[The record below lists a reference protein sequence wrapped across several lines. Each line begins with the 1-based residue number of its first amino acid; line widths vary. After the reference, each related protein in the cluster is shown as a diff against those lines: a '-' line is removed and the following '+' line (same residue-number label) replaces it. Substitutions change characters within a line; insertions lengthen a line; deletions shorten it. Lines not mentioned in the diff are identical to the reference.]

1 MDMSSTRL
9 WIIIPKD
16 FSESVP
22 KLLPAKLM
30 AMYLG
35 NPEVFEGN
43 AGLVKQSKYQI
54 QEFQRSDRQ
63 EEEMKRYL
71 YLAVLIGLALIL
83 VSCWFTEPIYLLPES
98 WLCSVNADG
107 TGFRKIKKVDLDF
120 GTTGFWDIYMTKDNR
135 IIFYGKKLWI
145 SDTDTIRVE
154 QITPDNL
161 TLTHL
166 PSRLSQS
173 PDGSKLYFAA
183 DKNIY
188 QLSYPD
194 YQLTQLTHQTT
205 RWLRNPIVSD
215 LGNYITYSSDGF
227 GYPTKETEYMYWLN
241 LITGQSGI
249 IPSPDTLSFNPY
261 YSEIEDYVYYERA
274 GLFRSRLDGSDRTTV
289 DNYGGSGEPYTM
301 FSISNDQRYIV
312 HKSNPTYNNYFV
324 RIFDKVC
331 ASGVNIPVKNSPSYG
346 LLGRLCKEAN
356 IVFYVSPG
364 YPEKLHSYR
373 LDTGEDT
380 ILNPNQVNIANTY
393 IIAPTWDGSKVY
405 FYADIEVK

>member
-1 MDMSSTRL
+1 
-9 WIIIPKD
+9 
-16 FSESVP
+16 
-22 KLLPAKLM
+22 
-30 AMYLG
+30 
-35 NPEVFEGN
+35 
-43 AGLVKQSKYQI
+43 
-54 QEFQRSDRQ
+54 
-63 EEEMKRYL
+63 MKRYL

-107 TGFRKIKKVDLDF
+107 TGFRKIKKVDLNF

-135 IIFYGKKLWI
+135 IIFYGEKLWI

-241 LITGQSGI
+241 LINGQSDI

-331 ASGVNIPVKNSPSYG
+331 VSGVNLPVKNSPSYG